1 MLPFGKENG
10 SMTHIDTKIQHY
22 IAPGRRVHLAG
33 IGGVSMNP
41 LAEVLHSMG
50 LIVQGSDQSSSP
62 AVERLQKM
70 GVSIHIGHTAEDID
84 GAEFLIRTAA
94 IHDDNPEIAAAHEKG
109 IPVFERAEAWGAIMQ
124 QYENAVC
131 IAGTHGK
138 TTTTS
143 MTTHI
148 FMAAQ
153 ADPTVMIGGTLPMLH
168 SGYRVGKG
176 DTIILESCEYC
187 NSFLHFFPTVAVVL
201 NVEADHLDFFK
212 DLDDIKRSFRRFA
225 ELVPED
231 GRIVVNADDPG
242 AMDALKG
249 LPMFTFGCEQ
259 RANCQ
264 AQGLAWN
271 RGRPSFDVVIDG
283 QLYTHLSLRVAGQ
296 HNIYNALAA
305 AAAAYVLGIPARAVR
320 QGLEGFFGAGRRFE
334 LLGHCNGADVFDDY
348 AHHPAELR
356 ALLEMAKTLGYRRV
370 ICAFQPHTY
379 TRTKALFDDFVR
391 ELQLADVAVLTD
403 IYATRE
409 QNTVGIS
416 SKDLVERIPGSVY
429 CPSLEDAAAAL
440 RRIAGPGDL
449 VLTVGAGDIFT
460 VGKML
465 VKA

>member
-1 MLPFGKENG
+1 
-10 SMTHIDTKIQHY
+10 MTHTDTSIQPY
-22 IAPGRRVHLAG
+22 IVPGRRVHLAG
-33 IGGVSMNP
+33 IGGVSMSP
-41 LAEVLHSMG
+41 LAEVLHGMG
-50 LIVQGSDQSSSP
+50 LAVQGSDQSGSP
-62 AVERLQKM
+62 AVDHLRAQ
-70 GVSIHIGHTAEDID
+70 GISVHVGHEASDIE

-94 IHDDNPEIAAAHEKG
+94 IHDDNPEIAAARAQG
-109 IPVFERAEAWGAIMQ
+109 IPVFERAEAWGAIMR

-168 SGYRVGKG
+168 SGYRVGRG

-225 ELVPED
+225 QLTPPD
-231 GRIVVNADDPG
+231 GRIVVNADDEG

-249 LPMFTFGCEQ
+249 LPLFTFGCREG
-259 RANCQ
+259 ADCQ
-264 AQGLAWN
+264 ARDLTWHG
-271 RGRPSFDVVIDG
+271 GRPDFDVVVDG
-283 QLYTHLSLRVAGQ
+283 KVYTHLSLRVAGL
-296 HNIYNALAA
+296 HNVYTALAA
-305 AAAAYVLGIPARAVR
+305 ASAAYVLGIPSKAVR

-334 LLGHCNGADVFDDY
+334 LKGQYNGARVYDDY
-348 AHHPAELR
+348 AHHPAELH
-356 ALLEMAKTLGYRRV
+356 ALLEMAQSLGCERV

-391 ELQLADVAVLTD
+391 ELQLADLVILTD
-403 IYATRE
+403 IYAARE
-409 QNTVGIS
+409 QNTIGIS
-416 SKDLVERIPGSVY
+416 SRDLAERIPGALY
-429 CPSLEDAAAAL
+429 CPSLPEAAEKLQELAQ
-440 RRIAGPGDL
+440 PGDL
-449 VLTVGAGDIFT
+449 IVTAGAGDIYT
-460 VGKML
+460 VGEML
-465 VKA
+465 LSK

>member
-1 MLPFGKENG
+1 
-10 SMTHIDTKIQHY
+10 MTHIDTKIQHY

-33 IGGVSMNP
+33 IGGVSMSP
-41 LAEVLHSMG
+41 LAEVLHGMG
-50 LIVQGSDQSSSP
+50 LAVQGSDQSDSP
-62 AVERLQKM
+62 AVEHLKKL
-70 GVSIHIGHTAEDID
+70 GISVHVGHEASDIA

-94 IHDDNPEIAAAHEKG
+94 IHDDNPEIAAARAKN

-187 NSFLHFFPTVAVVL
+187 NSFLHFFPTVAVIL

-212 DLDDIKRSFRRFA
+212 DLEDIKRSFRRFA
-225 ELVPED
+225 ELVPAD
-231 GRIVVNADDPG
+231 GYVAANADDAN

-249 LPMFTFGCEQ
+249 LKLFTFGCKDG
-259 RANCQ
+259 ADCQ
-264 AQGLAWN
+264 AKNLTWN
-271 RGRPSFDVVIDG
+271 HGQPDFDVVVHG
-283 QLYTHLSLRVAGQ
+283 ELYTHLHLRVAGL
-296 HNIYNALAA
+296 HNVYNALAA
-305 AAAAYVLGIPARAVR
+305 AAAAYVLNVPSKAVR

-334 LLGHCNGADVFDDY
+334 LKGLCNGAKVYDDY
-348 AHHPAELR
+348 AHHPAELH
-356 ALLEMAKTLGYRRV
+356 ALLDMTKSLGYRRV

-391 ELQLADVAVLTD
+391 ELQIADLVVLTD
-403 IYATRE
+403 IYAARE
-409 QNTVGIS
+409 TNTVGIS
-416 SKDLVERIPGSVY
+416 SKDLADQIPNAIY
-429 CPSLEDAAAAL
+429 CPSLQEAADKL
-440 RRIAGPGDL
+440 REIAQPGDL
-449 VLTVGAGDIFT
+449 ILTVGAGDIFT
-460 VGKML
+460 VGEKL
-465 VKA
+465 VS